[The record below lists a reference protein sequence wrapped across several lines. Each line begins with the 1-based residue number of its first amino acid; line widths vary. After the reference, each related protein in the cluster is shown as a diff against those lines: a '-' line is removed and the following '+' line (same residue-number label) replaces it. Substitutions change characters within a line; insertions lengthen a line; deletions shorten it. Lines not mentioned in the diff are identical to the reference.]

1 MFNRADEVDHMTDA
15 FLTNWTT
22 QLRKGILEYCV
33 LKVLEDGPLYG
44 YDLVRRL
51 RALDVLVISE
61 GTIYPLLS
69 RLRKEGL
76 LKTYLQESP
85 EGPARKYYELATRGK
100 DMLQEMRDAWLK
112 MIEGVENSGR
122 MKGSQK

>member
-1 MFNRADEVDHMTDA
+1 MDDA
-15 FLTNWTT
+15 FLTNWFT

-33 LKVLEDGPLYG
+33 LKSLEDGPLYG

-51 RALDVLVISE
+51 RSLDVIVVSE

-76 LKTYLQESP
+76 VKTYLEESS
-85 EGPARKYYELATRGK
+85 EGPVRKYYELAGRGK
-100 DMLQEMRDAWLK
+100 KMLPEMRDAWLK

>member
-1 MFNRADEVDHMTDA
+1 MTDA

>member
-1 MFNRADEVDHMTDA
+1 MNDS
-15 FLTNWTT
+15 FLTNWVT

-33 LKVLEDGPLYG
+33 LKALEDGPLYG

-51 RALDVLVISE
+51 SALDVIVVSE

-76 LKTYLQESP
+76 LKTHLEESS
-85 EGPARKYYELATRGK
+85 EGPARKYYELAARGK
-100 DMLQEMRDAWLK
+100 EVLPEMRDVWLK
-112 MIEGVENSGR
+112 LIEGVENSGR
-122 MKGSQK
+122 MKGGQK